1 MVAYSFQKRFVEPIR
16 AGMKRQ
22 TIRNERAGRARH
34 ARPGEPVQL
43 YFGLRARHCSLI
55 AAPLCEA
62 VWPIRIDLDGGIVL
76 ANDGWIRTSGDL
88 DAFAVSDGF
97 RDWADMVAFWR
108 KHHPGVIVFSGVLIR
123 WVEIQPGEF
132 APLSRR
138 GGAQIDMFEAGARP

>member
-1 MVAYSFQKRFVEPIR
+1 MVAYSFQKRFIEPIR
-16 AGMKRQ
+16 AGTKRQ
-22 TIRNERAGRARH
+22 TIRNERTGHARH

-43 YFGLRARHCSLI
+43 YFGLRTKHSRLI

-62 VWPIRIDLDGGIVL
+62 VWPVRINLDGLVS
-76 ANDGWIRTSGDL
+76 ANDGWVRSGDDL

-123 WVEIQPGEF
+123 WAEIQPAEL
-132 APLSRR
+132 APVSLR
-138 GGAQIDMFEAGARP
+138 GGSDRHVRS